1 MAVFNVLIAGLA
13 IICVAILLNNPVW
26 LRVGTATTAIGAATM
41 MLLLLF
47 IEKAYGFML
56 LSYAITSF
64 SVSVF
69 LCGSVAERTGRT
81 NLSRHAY
88 RLAVIGAAIGAIILA
103 FYALD
108 MY

>member
-1 MAVFNVLIAGLA
+1 MAVFNVAIAGLA

-41 MLLLLF
+41 MLLMLF
-47 IEKAYGFML
+47 IEKEYESLL
-56 LSYAITSF
+56 LSYAIISI
-64 SVSVF
+64 SVAVF
-69 LCGSVAERTGRT
+69 ICGSVAERTGRT
-81 NLSRHAY
+81 NLAGHAY

-108 MY
+108 MS